1 MPLAAIPAK
10 DFLNREEEFAA
21 LRRLADLRRDG
32 LASNLLLL
40 GARGSGKTELFKQ
53 LYREVFWG
61 GRDVIPFYYSFRT
74 AALKTSTFARDYFT
88 RFVKQYAA
96 FVTKEPLL
104 VDDAGMPLRRL
115 LPVLSSAGLDWLI
128 DAVDE
133 FGEHTDSGD
142 LYGQILSAISAPA
155 AAAKKGGRQIL
166 VMLDDFTASE
176 RLYEAKEG
184 DAPGLVS
191 LFEESMRNRL
201 CPHII
206 TGSPAGRLE
215 TIFSDPSLRRETE
228 RMHLLPLPEDTA
240 CSFFAALLGK
250 MDMTCGREE
259 TLGLVRAVRGNPLY
273 LRNMAKAAW
282 KMKKKDLGEKDLVE
296 CYGVEISDGETAFYW
311 SSVLAESLRTKS
323 MVRTVLKLLMHR
335 LEKPET
341 DDSTRLSQVLGV
353 RDAELGQALELL
365 EVNGAGLHDDPVFDD
380 FVRARFMREV
390 EGRSADAIRETLGK
404 RFGEEHGATRFE
416 MVIPMTDQA
425 ELVAARAVEQ
435 IGKNINLE
443 PDLLNSI
450 QLALVETCINAM
462 EHSGSYEKK
471 IYLAFISSPERLEI
485 TIESPGRHFSLD
497 SLRESPI
504 EEKLA
509 GGRKR
514 GWGFTLI
521 RKIMDD
527 VKVERVHDRTRVTLV
542 KNIRNKEALT

>member
-240 CSFFAALLGK
+240 CSFFEALLGK

-296 CYGVEISDGETAFYW
+296 CYGVSTGPR
-311 SSVLAESLRTKS
+311 SL
-323 MVRTVLKLLMHR
+323 
-335 LEKPET
+335 
-341 DDSTRLSQVLGV
+341 Q
-353 RDAELGQALELL
+353 
-365 EVNGAGLHDDPVFDD
+365 
-380 FVRARFMREV
+380 RA
-390 EGRSADAIRETLGK
+390 
-404 RFGEEHGATRFE
+404 
-416 MVIPMTDQA
+416 
-425 ELVAARAVEQ
+425 
-435 IGKNINLE
+435 
-443 PDLLNSI
+443 
-450 QLALVETCINAM
+450 
-462 EHSGSYEKK
+462 SGPKAWCGPY
-471 IYLAFISSPERLEI
+471 
-485 TIESPGRHFSLD
+485 
-497 SLRESPI
+497 
-504 EEKLA
+504 
-509 GGRKR
+509 
-514 GWGFTLI
+514 
-521 RKIMDD
+521 
-527 VKVERVHDRTRVTLV
+527 
-542 KNIRNKEALT
+542 